1 MVPAVLLVKA
11 TASEMGGRATLSPY
25 VIFKEEEADDRGTL
39 AYKAVVNAMA
49 VTSGMLLT
57 TVGFF
62 FLYKYHCSVLLTA
75 WLGVCVCV
83 CVCLSVCLSV
93 CLCVCVCVTVCIYIC
108 I

>member
-11 TASEMGGRATLSPY
+11 TASEMGARATLSPY
-25 VIFKEEEADDRGTL
+25 IIFKEEEADDSGTL
-39 AYKAVVNAMA
+39 VYKAVVNAVA

-83 CVCLSVCLSV
+83 SV
-93 CLCVCVCVTVCIYIC
+93 CLCVCVSVCVSVWVWVWVSLSI
-108 I
+108 